1 VAEGGC
7 VVIAVQE
14 QPIDV
19 PGVLAAVEGP
29 GEGGVVLFV
38 GRVRDE
44 ARGRAVRRLDYEA
57 YPAMAVAELEA
68 LEREALG
75 ARGAARVALVHRVGR
90 LEIGEVAVAIAV
102 AAPHRAQAFEAC
114 RWLIDALKQRV
125 PIWKK
130 EWYADGS
137 EWVSDRP

>member
-1 VAEGGC
+1 M
-7 VVIAVQE
+7 IAVQE

-19 PGVLAAVEGP
+19 AGVLAAVEGP
-29 GEGGVVLFV
+29 AEGGVVLFV
-38 GRVRDE
+38 GRVRDQ
-44 ARGRAVRRLDYEA
+44 ARGRTVRRLDYEA

-68 LEREALG
+68 LEREALA

-102 AAPHRAQAFEAC
+102 AAPHRAQAFDAC